1 MESSQVVVVG
11 AGPAGA
17 SAAIAAAEAALGVT
31 LIDENPIDM
40 SMMGL
45 DIPLFFGQRMM
56 PTVRDKGLMLQRVVS
71 SNELLQGAQEKGVE
85 VLLGIYVWGSFR
97 NQENSRQIGTPVLGL
112 ADEEHSWLLEYDHLV
127 LAPGARD
134 LVMAFP
140 GQDL

>member
-1 MESSQVVVVG
+1 MPLEVRTGPGIDKLTCQGREGKIQALIPASKNGDEGSFREIMMESSQVVVVG

-17 SAAIAAAEAALGVT
+17 SAAIAAAEVGLGVT

-71 SNELLQGAQEKGVE
+71 SNELLQEAQER
-85 VLLGIYVWGSFR
+85 LR
-97 NQENSRQIGTPVLGL
+97 SR
-112 ADEEHSWLLEYDHLV
+112 
-127 LAPGARD
+127 
-134 LVMAFP
+134 
-140 GQDL
+140 